1 MRVLIAFPVIALLL
15 ILQTVVVR
23 QIPLLQGSA
32 DLVMLVLV
40 AWALQRRV
48 ETAWHWCVIGAL
60 LVSLVSAVP
69 IYINLVGYVLIV
81 GMSLFFRRRF
91 WRVSLVI
98 MFVATF
104 LATLVTQSIVWIFF
118 RVTDVPLPL
127 LDSINLIL
135 IPSLLLNLL
144 LAIPIYIWMSDLAA
158 WLYPEPLE
166 A

>member
-1 MRVLIAFPVIALLL
+1 MRVLIAFPIITVLL

-23 QIPLLQGSA
+23 RIPLLQGSA

-69 IYINLVGYVLIV
+69 IYVNLIGYLLIV

-91 WRVSLVI
+91 WRVSLMV

-104 LATLVTQSIVWIFF
+104 LATLVTQSIVWIYF
-118 RVTDVPLPL
+118 RVVDVPLPT

-144 LAIPIYIWMSDLAA
+144 LAAPLYIWMSDLAT